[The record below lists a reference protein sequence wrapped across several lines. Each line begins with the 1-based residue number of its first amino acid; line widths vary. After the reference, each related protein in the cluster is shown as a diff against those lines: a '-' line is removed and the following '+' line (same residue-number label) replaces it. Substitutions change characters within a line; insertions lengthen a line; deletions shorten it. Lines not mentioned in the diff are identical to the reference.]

1 MPIISPISVTPP
13 QNLYL
18 SKPLLSKECFE
29 MKENIFLQNLNSA
42 LSVIQF
48 LATIL
53 FKFRK
58 NSSLS
63 TIWYFF
69 SHQVIP
75 TGFINMIFWYRQ
87 ASLLTF
93 TNTNNPSFKGKM
105 AEILVVTISFS
116 VQYKLKSWFF
126 FLPSF

>member
-1 MPIISPISVTPP
+1 
-13 QNLYL
+13 
-18 SKPLLSKECFE
+18 

-63 TIWYFF
+63 TI
-69 SHQVIP
+69 
-75 TGFINMIFWYRQ
+75 
-87 ASLLTF
+87 
-93 TNTNNPSFKGKM
+93 
-105 AEILVVTISFS
+105 
-116 VQYKLKSWFF
+116 
-126 FLPSF
+126 

>member
-1 MPIISPISVTPP
+1 MLLISYRLIFKFSHKRDSNANNFSNFSHPP

-18 SKPLLSKECFE
+18 SKPLLSKECFK

-63 TIWYFF
+63 TI
-69 SHQVIP
+69 
-75 TGFINMIFWYRQ
+75 
-87 ASLLTF
+87 
-93 TNTNNPSFKGKM
+93 
-105 AEILVVTISFS
+105 
-116 VQYKLKSWFF
+116 
-126 FLPSF
+126 